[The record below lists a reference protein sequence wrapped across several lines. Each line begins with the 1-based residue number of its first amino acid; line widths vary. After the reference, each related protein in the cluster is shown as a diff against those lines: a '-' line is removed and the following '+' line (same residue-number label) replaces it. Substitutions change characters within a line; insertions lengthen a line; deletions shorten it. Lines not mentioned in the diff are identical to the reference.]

1 MSTFKETATMRLLA
15 ETQAKSLIEANEALG
30 MELRPPTLALSAA
43 LASIMLV
50 IRQSGP
56 VGLEQKLEGL
66 LVAMKGM
73 AELEYDRHLSE
84 LAEMARQNQRVTSR
98 PPASSDAVN

>member
-1 MSTFKETATMRLLA
+1 MNTLEEAATMRIWA
-15 ETQAKSLIEANEALG
+15 EAQVENLIQANKVLG
-30 MELRPPTLALSAA
+30 VLREPTLALAAA

-56 VGLEQKLEGL
+56 VDLEHRLEGL

-84 LAEMARQNQRVTSR
+84 LAKMARQNQGATSTA
-98 PPASSDAVN
+98 PASSDAVN

>member
-1 MSTFKETATMRLLA
+1 MSASEAATMRICA
-15 ETQAKSLIEANEALG
+15 EAQVESLIQSNQAIG
-30 MELRPPTLALSAA
+30 LREPTLALSAA

-73 AELEYDRHLSE
+73 AELEYDRHLTE

>member
-1 MSTFKETATMRLLA
+1 MNTSSEAATMRICA
-15 ETQAKSLIEANEALG
+15 EAQVESLMQANQAVG
-30 MELRPPTLALSAA
+30 LRPPTLALSAA

-56 VGLEQKLEGL
+56 ADLEQRLEGL

-73 AELEYDRHLSE
+73 AELEYDRHLTE
-84 LAEMARQNQRVTSR
+84 LAEMVRRNQNATSTA
-98 PPASSDAVN
+98 PASDAVN

>member
-1 MSTFKETATMRLLA
+1 MNTSEEAATMRICA
-15 ETQAKSLIEANEALG
+15 ETLVESLIGLHQALG
-30 MELRPPTLALSAA
+30 LRAPTLALSAA

-56 VGLEQKLEGL
+56 VDLEQRLEGL

-84 LAEMARQNQRVTSR
+84 LAKMARQNQNATSTT
-98 PPASSDAVN
+98 PASPDAVN